1 MAMSIMLISIA
12 IGLGGAVVIGISSS
26 FAFMSLL
33 TALRAGVAVAAQV
46 TSPLQAL
53 VAYERCLGSDAYGQR
68 IFAAP
73 VTLHAIEDWRSQQVR
88 TKDGILTATRA
99 TLLFLNIA
107 EVVAATGGAGF
118 SEEDRY
124 TLSDGSSGP
133 VLDLAG
139 FVDAGT
145 THPLAT
151 TILMG

>member
-88 TKDGILTATRA
+88 TKDGILTAT
-99 TLLFLNIA
+99 
-107 EVVAATGGAGF
+107 GGNGF